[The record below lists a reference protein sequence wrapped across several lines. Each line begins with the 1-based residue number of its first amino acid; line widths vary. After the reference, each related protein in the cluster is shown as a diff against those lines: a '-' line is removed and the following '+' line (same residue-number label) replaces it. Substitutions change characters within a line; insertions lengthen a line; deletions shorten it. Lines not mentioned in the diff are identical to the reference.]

1 MRLSYAWVFASLA
14 LNCNASFAEGPTL
27 QYAETRF
34 SEDDMLPV
42 RTTALSPGSVQR
54 RTLNAAG
61 LPAFFLIGDD
71 DRSRT
76 WLKQRLPQ
84 LTKLKAV
91 GLVVNVESKSA
102 LVNLRQLAPGLTLSP
117 VSADDLAN
125 RLGLRHYPVLIT
137 ARSVE
142 Q

>member
-1 MRLSYAWVFASLA
+1 MRLSFAWVLAILA
-14 LNCNASFAEGPTL
+14 LNCNASFAENPTL
-27 QYAETRF
+27 QYAETRY

-54 RTLNAAG
+54 RTLSASG

-71 DRSRT
+71 DHSRT

-102 LVNLRQLAPGLTLSP
+102 LVNLRQMAPGLTLSP

-137 ARSVE
+137 ARSIE